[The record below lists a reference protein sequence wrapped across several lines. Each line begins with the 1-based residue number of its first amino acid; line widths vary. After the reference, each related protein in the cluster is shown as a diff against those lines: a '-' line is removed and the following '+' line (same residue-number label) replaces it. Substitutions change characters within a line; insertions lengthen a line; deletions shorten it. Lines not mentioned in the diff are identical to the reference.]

1 MTAFEDITLAKL
13 RGRASAKWT
22 TYPADVLPAWV
33 AEMDFPL
40 ADPIKQ
46 RLRRAID
53 SDDCGYAHP
62 TALAEAFAAFAKSR
76 FSWTVD
82 PSRVRSAPEVMI
94 AIAELLRIVTK
105 PGDGVV
111 INPPVYP
118 PFAMVIEEVG
128 RKVIDVPLAHV
139 QGGGWDLDL
148 GALEKAFAD
157 GAKAYLLCNPHN
169 PVGRVFEKSQLEA
182 IAKLAKQYNVVVLAD
197 EIHGPLVLP
206 GAVHVPFVSVSEPI
220 GADAITI
227 TSASKAFN
235 IAGLKCAVFVAG
247 SPAMQSAMKKL
258 PIELPERVGL
268 HGMLANIV
276 AFQEGAQYLDG
287 LLAQLDRN
295 RALMGQLIGVYLPAV
310 RYIPPQAGYLAWLD
324 CSALGLGEDP
334 AKVFLKQGK
343 VALMRGLDFG
353 RQGACF
359 TRVNM
364 GTSSAILSEIVGR
377 MGKAIEGTR

>member
-1 MTAFEDITLAKL
+1 VSVFEDITLAKL
-13 RGRASAKWT
+13 RGRSSAKWT

-40 ADPIKQ
+40 AEPIKQ

-53 SDDCGYAHP
+53 ADDCGYAHP
-62 TALAEAFAAFAKSR
+62 VALPEAFAAFAKAR
-76 FSWTVD
+76 FGWTVD
-82 PSRVRSAPEVMI
+82 VSRVRAAPEVMI
-94 AIAELLRIVTK
+94 AIAELLRVVTK
-105 PGDGVV
+105 AGDGVV
-111 INPPVYP
+111 INRPVYP
-118 PFAMVIEEVG
+118 PFTMVIEEIG
-128 RKVIDVPLAHV
+128 RTVIDAPLAHV
-139 QGGGWDLDL
+139 PGGGWDLDL

-169 PVGRVFEKSQLEA
+169 PVGRVFEKSQLES
-182 IAKLAKQYNVVVLAD
+182 IAKLAKQYGVVVLAD
-197 EIHGPLVLP
+197 EIHAPLVLP
-206 GAVHVPFVSVSEPI
+206 GAVHVPFVSVSEKI
-220 GADAITI
+220 GADAISI

-276 AFQEGAQYLDG
+276 AFQEGATYLDA
-287 LLAQLDRN
+287 LLEQLDRN
-295 RALMGQLIGVYLPAV
+295 RALMAELIGVYLPAV
-310 RYIPPQAGYLAWLD
+310 RYVPPQASYLAWLD
-324 CSALGLGEDP
+324 CSALGLGDDP
-334 AKVFLKQGK
+334 AKFFLKKGK

-359 TRVNM
+359 VRVNM

-377 MGKAIEGTR
+377 MDKALD

>member
-1 MTAFEDITLAKL
+1 MTVFDDLSLARL
-13 RGRASAKWT
+13 RGRTSAKWT
-22 TYPADVLPAWV
+22 AYPPDVLPAWV

-40 ADPIKQ
+40 AEPIKQ

-53 SDDCGYAHP
+53 ADDCGYANP
-62 TALAEAFAAFAKSR
+62 VALPEAFATFAKSR
-76 FSWTVD
+76 FDWTVD

-111 INPPVYP
+111 VNPPVYP
-118 PFAMVIEEVG
+118 PFSMVIEEVG
-128 RKVIDVPLAHV
+128 CMVVDVPLAHV
-139 QGGGWDLDL
+139 PGGGWDLDL
-148 GALEKAFAD
+148 DATEQAFAA

-169 PVGRVFEKSQLEA
+169 PVGRVFDKAQLES
-182 IAKLAKQYNVVVLAD
+182 IARLAKKYDVVVIAD
-197 EIHGPLVLP
+197 EIHGPLVFP
-206 GAVHVPFVSVSEPI
+206 GAAHVPFVSVSEPH
-220 GADAITI
+220 GTDAFTV

-247 SPAMQSAMKKL
+247 SNAMQSAMRKL
-258 PIELPERVGL
+258 PPELSERVGL

-276 AFQEGAQYLDG
+276 AFQEGAPYLDA
-287 LLAQLDRN
+287 LVAHLDRN
-295 RALMGQLIGVYLPAV
+295 RTLMAELLGVYLPAV

-324 CSALGLGEDP
+324 CSALGLGDDP
-334 AKVFLKQGK
+334 AKVFLKKGK
-343 VALMRGLDFG
+343 VALMRGLTFG

-359 TRVNM
+359 ARVNM

-377 MGKAIEGTR
+377 MGKALENS

>member
-1 MTAFEDITLAKL
+1 MTAFDDLSLAKL
-13 RGRASAKWT
+13 RGRSSAKWT
-22 TYPADVLPAWV
+22 TYPPDVLPAWV

-40 ADPIKQ
+40 AEPIKQ

-53 SDDCGYAHP
+53 ADDCGYAHP
-62 TALAEAFAAFAKSR
+62 TALPEAFAAFAKAR
-76 FSWTVD
+76 FDWTVD

-94 AIAELLRIVTK
+94 AIAEILRIVTK

-111 INPPVYP
+111 INRPVYP
-118 PFAMVIEEVG
+118 PFTMVIEEVG
-128 RKVIDVPLAHV
+128 CEVVDAPLAHV

-148 GALEKAFAD
+148 DALEEAFAS
-157 GAKAYLLCNPHN
+157 GAKAYVLCNPHN
-169 PVGRVFEKSQLEA
+169 PVGRVFEKAQLEA
-182 IAKLAKQYNVVVLAD
+182 IAKLAKQHDVVVLAD

-206 GAVHVPFVSVSEPI
+206 GAAHVPFVSVSEPL

-247 SPAMQSAMKKL
+247 SQAMQSAMKKL

-276 AFQEGAQYLDG
+276 AFQEGAHYLDA
-287 LLAQLDRN
+287 LLAHLDRN
-295 RALMGQLIGVYLPAV
+295 RMLMTELLGVYLPAV

-324 CSALGLGEDP
+324 CSALGLGDDP
-334 AKVFLKQGK
+334 AKVFLKKGK

-364 GTSSAILSEIVGR
+364 GTSSAILSEVVGR
-377 MGKAIEGTR
+377 MRKALEHD

>member
-1 MTAFEDITLAKL
+1 MTAFDDLSLAKL

-40 ADPIKQ
+40 AEPIKQ

-53 SDDCGYAHP
+53 SDDCGYAQP
-62 TALAEAFAAFAKSR
+62 RSVPPAFVAFAKSR
-76 FSWTVD
+76 YGWTVD
-82 PSRVRSAPEVMI
+82 PARVSVAPEVMV
-94 AIAELLRIVTK
+94 AVAEILRVVTRA
-105 PGDGVV
+105 GDGVV

-118 PFAMVIEEVG
+118 PFFSTIKEVE
-128 RKVIDVPLAHV
+128 RAAVEVPLAHV
-139 QGGGWDLDL
+139 PGGGWDLDL
-148 GALEKAFAD
+148 HALEKAFEA

-169 PVGRVFEKSQLEA
+169 PTGRVLEKAQLEV
-182 IAKLAKQYNVVVLAD
+182 IAQLAKRYGVVVIAD
-197 EIHGPLVLP
+197 EIHGPLTLP

-220 GADAITI
+220 GANAITV
-227 TSASKAFN
+227 TSASKAWN
-235 IAGLKCAVFVAG
+235 VAGLKCAVIVAG
-247 SPAMQSAMKKL
+247 SPAMQSALRKL
-258 PIELPERVGL
+258 PKEFEERTGHLGVI
-268 HGMLANIV
+268 ANV
-276 AFQEGAQYLDG
+276 AAFEEGAPYLEG

-295 RALMGQLIGVYLPAV
+295 RTLLAELLGMYLPAV
-310 RYIPPQAGYLAWLD
+310 RYLPPQAGYLAWLD
-324 CSALGLGEDP
+324 CSALGLGDDP

-364 GTSSAILSEIVGR
+364 GTSGAILSEVVGR
-377 MGKAIEGTR
+377 MGKAIEKS

>member
-1 MTAFEDITLAKL
+1 MSVFEDITLAKL
-13 RGRASAKWT
+13 RGRSSAKWT

-40 ADPIKQ
+40 AEPIKQ

-53 SDDCGYAHP
+53 ADDCGYAHP
-62 TALAEAFAAFAKSR
+62 VALAEAFAGFAKSR
-76 FSWTVD
+76 FKWTVD

-105 PGDGVV
+105 PGEGVV

-128 RKVIDVPLAHV
+128 RTIVEVPLAHV
-139 QGGGWDLDL
+139 PGGGWDLDL
-148 GALEKAFAD
+148 VALEKAFAD

-169 PVGRVFEKSQLEA
+169 PVGRVFEKSQLES
-182 IAKLAKQYNVVVLAD
+182 IAKLAKQYGVVVLSD
-197 EIHGPLVLP
+197 EIHAPLVLP
-206 GAVHVPFVSVSEPI
+206 GAVHVPFVKASEKI

-258 PIELPERVGL
+258 PKELPERVGL

-276 AFQEGAQYLDG
+276 AFQEGAPYLDA
-287 LLAQLDRN
+287 LLEQLDRN
-295 RALMGQLIGVYLPAV
+295 RTLMAELIGVYLPAV
-310 RYIPPQAGYLAWLD
+310 RYLPPEAGYLAWLD
-324 CSALGLGEDP
+324 CRALGLGDDP
-334 AKVFLKQGK
+334 SAAFLERGR
-343 VALMRGLDFG
+343 VALSPGPSFG
-353 RQGACF
+353 TEGNGFARLNFATSGALL
-359 TRVNM
+359 TEAV
-364 GTSSAILSEIVGR
+364 LR
-377 MGKAIEGTR
+377 MARSLP